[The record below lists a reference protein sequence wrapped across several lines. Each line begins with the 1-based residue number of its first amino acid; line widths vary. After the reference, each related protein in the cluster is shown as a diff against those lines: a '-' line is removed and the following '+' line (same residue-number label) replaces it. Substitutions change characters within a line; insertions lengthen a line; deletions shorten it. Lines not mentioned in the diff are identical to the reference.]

1 VSNSTLSA
9 RSALAT
15 SIAASR
21 AEVEIEAVG
30 DRSIAHVA
38 ARKGQSAAL
47 AQRLKELYGIEPP
60 SVPKF
65 VSGADVSFL
74 WAGPEQWLAIATTPG
89 HRDLDKDLAGKLVGL
104 ASVADQSDART
115 FVAVSGPKARAT
127 LAKGVPID
135 LHPKA
140 FPAGAA
146 AITHAAHIGVIL
158 WRPDE
163 TDRFVLGSARS
174 YSVSLWHWL
183 MESAAEFGTS
193 VY

>member
-1 VSNSTLSA
+1 
-9 RSALAT
+9 
-15 SIAASR
+15 
-21 AEVEIEAVG
+21 
-30 DRSIAHVA
+30 
-38 ARKGQSAAL
+38 
-47 AQRLKELYGIEPP
+47 
-60 SVPKF
+60 
-65 VSGADVSFL
+65 
-74 WAGPEQWLAIATTPG
+74 
-89 HRDLDKDLAGKLVGL
+89 
-104 ASVADQSDART
+104 
-115 FVAVSGPKARAT
+115 
-127 LAKGVPID
+127 VPID